1 MKSDSILSPCYLCEV
16 AETVCYG
23 WRCMHSEAK
32 AKDMS
37 FEAKAKVKASGPLE
51 AKPQYLGLPSRWL
64 GESWKWKEWLC
75 VSYKKLEALAQ
86 KILAKNPNAT
96 EVLDKL
102 RQLKAEQDEME
113 DLWEKRNKE
122 LTDAKDLQVG
132 VSLVK

>member
-1 MKSDSILSPCYLCEV
+1 MRPKPKSRPQGPSRPSHNILDSQVVDLVKVENEKSD
-16 AETVCYG
+16 
-23 WRCMHSEAK
+23 
-32 AKDMS
+32 
-37 FEAKAKVKASGPLE
+37 
-51 AKPQYLGLPSRWL
+51 
-64 GESWKWKEWLC
+64 C

>member
-1 MKSDSILSPCYLCEV
+1 
-16 AETVCYG
+16 
-23 WRCMHSEAK
+23 
-32 AKDMS
+32 
-37 FEAKAKVKASGPLE
+37 
-51 AKPQYLGLPSRWL
+51 
-64 GESWKWKEWLC
+64 
-75 VSYKKLEALAQ
+75 LAQ